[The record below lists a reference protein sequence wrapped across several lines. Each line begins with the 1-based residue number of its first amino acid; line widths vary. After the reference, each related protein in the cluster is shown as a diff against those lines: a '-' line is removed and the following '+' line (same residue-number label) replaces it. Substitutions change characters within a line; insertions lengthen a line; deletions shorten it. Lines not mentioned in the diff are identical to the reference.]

1 MVITLINMIV
11 MVMMLV
17 TVDIR
22 STLSP
27 VTYKLHFC
35 DLKKVAQSPPQSLFL
50 ISSLVGTNGIVP
62 SI

>member
-11 MVMMLV
+11 MVMSV

-50 ISSLVGTNGIVP
+50 ISSLVGTNGMVL